1 MAKRGLGVDGRGLW
15 IVPHPLQPVL
25 CGGADFFAGVGG
37 EGDKGFLEG
46 GGFFGGEEA
55 EPGVAVA
62 CEEFKEFLSKSF
74 GVLVVPVDLEG
85 SGGTV
90 AGLGVGVFEFRR
102 GVLENEEKFALGG
115 GGVREQG
122 GEDFQG
128 LVDGEAVEHAD
139 GGLGV
144 GGEREANGGGRVGN
158 QGQAAGLGEAG
169 GGGERGADGFV
180 GIGGEVFLDVG
191 VLGV

>member
-1 MAKRGLGVDGRGLW
+1 MESLQVD
-15 IVPHPLQPVL
+15 L
-25 CGGADFFAGVGG
+25 CGGANFLAGVGG
-37 EGDKGFLEG
+37 EGDEGFLG
-46 GGFFGGEEA
+46 GGEFFGGEE
-55 EPGVAVA
+55 PDTGVAVA
-62 CEEFKEFLSKSF
+62 CEKFKEFLPKSF
-74 GVLVVPVDLEG
+74 GVLLVPVGFEG

-90 AGLGVGVFEFRR
+90 AGLGVGVSEFRR

-115 GGVREQG
+115 GGVEEQG

-144 GGEREANGGGRVGN
+144 GGESVANSGGGVGHEEKS
-158 QGQAAGLGEAG
+158 AGLGEAG

-180 GIGGEVFLDVG
+180 GIGGEEFLNVG